1 MTNEEIRVLE
11 EGISDARDAIQNSV
25 EYARD
30 CAKAFLDRIEKAQG
44 NWRSTRKEFE
54 ELVRDIENAV
64 RANEY
69 CNARI
74 TAIEGIKEKLEEW
87 TPIREN

>member
-1 MTNEEIRVLE
+1 MTNEEKLVLE
-11 EGISDARDAIQNSV
+11 ELINRAQDDIQDNIR
-25 EYARD
+25 YAKY
-30 CAKAFLDRIEKAQG
+30 CANAFLDRIEKAQG

-54 ELVRDIENAV
+54 ELVRDIENIV

-74 TAIEGIKEKLEEW
+74 TAIEGIKEKFED
-87 TPIREN
+87 

>member
-1 MTNEEIRVLE
+1 MTNEEKLVLE
-11 EGISDARDAIQNSV
+11 ELIDRSRDDIQANIK
-25 EYARD
+25 YAKY
-30 CAKAFLDRIEKAQG
+30 CANAFLDRIEKAQG

-54 ELVRDIENAV
+54 ELVRDIENVV

-74 TAIEGIKEKLEEW
+74 TAIEGIKEKLE
-87 TPIREN
+87 N